1 MAGLVR
7 QPLPLTLYKNTQLII
22 LSVKIL
28 SSFGSKE
35 PFRTPERRETDIV
48 RRCLNGRKSGGCDIP
63 RPAFQFPR
71 IVKDLSRP
79 HVGRDRPTPC
89 LFGSL
94 IAHSRTWSRQLPRR
108 SAVDIYLDGNPSFAP
123 PLERQMMVIHHR
135 FGAAPSGQRM
145 GSAGLAYTRVEFPD
159 DRNHQ
164 RPGAAADMG
173 AELHALTRSSI
184 PSGRCV
190 TRADHTSSIEAAIR
204 EPKRPQPEAGAR

>member
-135 FGAAPSGQRM
+135 SVPLRRINAWGRPVSPARELNFPMTGITSGPER
-145 GSAGLAYTRVEFPD
+145 
-159 DRNHQ
+159 
-164 RPGAAADMG
+164 RPTWG
-173 AELHALTRSSI
+173 RS
-184 PSGRCV
+184 C
-190 TRADHTSSIEAAIR
+190 TH
-204 EPKRPQPEAGAR
+204 